1 MKTLKD
7 FAHEMSRAFVGDKRN
22 DGTEFRKLRDGSPEW
37 MKDVCFKAHGD
48 MGPDDH
54 RYEMIEE
61 VCDALADHEDED
73 EARDSLEADIY
84 TSELTGWLHSRV
96 DRTGYVDEAL
106 EECGE
111 DLKDISKAIALG
123 QMKEKEEVFGLVVK
137 ALTELVD
144 AQEEEEEDT
153 DNEDESEDEED
164 EDTTNT

>member
-48 MGPDDH
+48 MMPDDH

-61 VCDALADHEDED
+61 ACDALADHDDED
-73 EARDSLEADIY
+73 EARDSLEADVY
-84 TSELTGWLHSRV
+84 TSELTAWLHSRV

-106 EECGE
+106 EEYGGE
-111 DLKDISKAIALG
+111 VKGISDAIALG
-123 QMKEKEEVFGLVVK
+123 QMKEKEEVFGLVVE

-144 AQEEEEEDT
+144 AQEEEE
-153 DNEDESEDEED
+153 DESEEDEEEGD
-164 EDTTNT
+164 EDTEDV